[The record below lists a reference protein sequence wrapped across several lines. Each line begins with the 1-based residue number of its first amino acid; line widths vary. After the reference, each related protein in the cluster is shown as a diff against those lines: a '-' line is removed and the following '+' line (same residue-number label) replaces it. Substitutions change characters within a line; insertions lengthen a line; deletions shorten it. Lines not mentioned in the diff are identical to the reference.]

1 MTARKTNARKVASNE
16 VVSFKDTCMSFD
28 DSTVADMV
36 TRIEESFA
44 RRDIFEAANGVSL
57 TSDNS
62 YTRERDR
69 ILGDKRGRNAR
80 VAVSRLFLALGV
92 EPSAVIERK
101 VSESSMFNAKAL
113 KKVTE
118 IARFACGAGERL
130 ERVTRAFIAC
140 ALIAS
145 DRGIATATNATN
157 RKFLCGQD
165 FGAQVTDA
173 DLIAHLDE
181 LRHRAM
187 TSGAETQSS
196 QARNVLDVLGL
207 GRIESIE
214 KPRDAITINAQHA
227 FYSDFRAAF
236 MK

>member
-1 MTARKTNARKVASNE
+1 MVAKKSVRKSD
-16 VVSFKDTCMSFD
+16 VVSFRETALAFTDAK
-28 DSTVADMV
+28 VADMV
-36 TRIEESFA
+36 TLIEESFE
-44 RRDIFEAANGVSL
+44 RRDIFETACAVAITGKAS
-57 TSDNS
+57 S
-62 YTRERDR
+62 YAREKTRMLNNK
-69 ILGDKRGRNAR
+69 IAVAR
-80 VAVSRLFLALGV
+80 FFLALDLA
-92 EPSAVIERK
+92 PSAVIERK

-118 IARFACGAGERL
+118 LARFACGIGERL

-157 RKFLCGQD
+157 RKFLCGAD
-165 FGAQVTDA
+165 FSGQVTDV
-173 DLIAHLDE
+173 DLIEHLDT

-207 GRIESIE
+207 GRIESVE
-214 KPRDAITINAQHA
+214 KPRDAITVNASHA
-227 FYSDFRAAF
+227 FFAEFRAAF
-236 MK
+236 MQ